1 MEIQNSIFKLDD
13 WSIVEISGS
22 DATNFLQNQLTN
34 SVTNIPISPKGE
46 MAKLQVA
53 NKFAAYC
60 SAKGRIIATF
70 WISQPN
76 ENCYHLLLSSDIAE
90 SLTKKL
96 KMYVL
101 RSKVT
106 IEVQSLLQLYGVTHT
121 TKLDLADQDNYF
133 QYELPSITFD
143 GQIINRKI
151 FATPRDVNISCNSD
165 PAIWNWLEVASGYP
179 RVTLATSEQFVPQM
193 INLESLHAI
202 DFKKGCYPGQEIVAR
217 SQYRGTI
224 KRRLQLAQTI
234 SHNPIHPGQE
244 IFSSKEPDQPCGLV
258 VLAAKSP
265 GNSDRWILQVE
276 CKLEAM
282 NSLMT
287 LENLNG
293 SPLELLP
300 LPYSLL
306 TL

>member
-165 PAIWNWLEVASGYP
+165 PVIWNWLEVISAIP
-179 RVTLATSEQFVPQM
+179 RITEATLEQFVPQM
-193 INLESLHAI
+193 INMESLQGI
-202 DFKKGCYPGQEIVAR
+202 DLGEEKKEGKTFEEIRLKALGINASADDVVSLQGPIVQEAGFGIGAGLG
-217 SQYRGTI
+217 Y
-224 KRRLQLAQTI
+224 
-234 SHNPIHPGQE
+234 
-244 IFSSKEPDQPCGLV
+244 SKQ
-258 VLAAKSP
+258 
-265 GNSDRWILQVE
+265 
-276 CKLEAM
+276 
-282 NSLMT
+282 
-287 LENLNG
+287 
-293 SPLELLP
+293 
-300 LPYSLL
+300 
-306 TL
+306 

>member
-1 MEIQNSIFKLDD
+1 MDIKNSIFKLAD
-13 WSIVEISGS
+13 WSLVEISGS
-22 DATNFLQNQLTN
+22 DATSFLQNQLTN
-34 SVTNIPISPKGE
+34 SVTNIPIFPNGE
-46 MAKLQVA
+46 LAKVHVA

-60 SAKGRIIATF
+60 SAKGRVIATF
-70 WISQPN
+70 WISKPN

-90 SLTKKL
+90 TLSKKL
-96 KMYVL
+96 RMYVL

-106 IEVQSLLQLYGVTHT
+106 IDIQNALQLYGVIDI
-121 TKLDLADQDNYF
+121 TKSDLANQNQYP
-133 QYELPSITFD
+133 QYELPSITLE

-151 FATPRDVNISCNSD
+151 FATPKDVDITSNSD
-165 PAIWNWLEVASGYP
+165 TAIWNWLEVSSGYP

-193 INLESLHAI
+193 INLESLQAI

-224 KRRLQLAQTI
+224 KRRLQLAKTV
-234 SHNPIHPGQE
+234 SLNPIHPGQE
-244 IFSSKEPDQPCGLV
+244 IFSNKEPDQPCGLV

-276 CKLEAM
+276 CKLDAI
-282 NSLMT
+282 NTLMT
-287 LENLNG
+287 IENLNG

-300 LPYSLL
+300 LPYSLP